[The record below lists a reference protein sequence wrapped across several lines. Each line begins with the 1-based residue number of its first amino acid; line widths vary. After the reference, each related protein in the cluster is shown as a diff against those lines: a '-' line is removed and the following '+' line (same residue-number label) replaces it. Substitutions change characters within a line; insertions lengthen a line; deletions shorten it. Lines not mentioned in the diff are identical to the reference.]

1 MKSAFFTLLIVFFT
15 QVSDAQTKVTI
26 NKNNKN
32 AALFDDSSP
41 NSFFGMMKS
50 SYENLGYFDVK
61 GMDDELVNSLSAAER
76 SKLVASTTN
85 DVYPMHDEFGS
96 DMVYIDSITGDIE
109 MMYSYPD
116 TVYTSLD
123 NIERMVLNVEDG
135 KGPKFDRIKTVEFW
149 KKYDGELHRVMTI
162 SSEIVDLKGFRYV
175 ESVEEEIQEVWLNRA
190 DSSSL
195 WNQMKISALETF
207 ERNRV
212 MDGGNE
218 NKDFSMAFFP
228 TIYDFV
234 FYYFVVSSP
243 SEIGKSPEETSY
255 LQARNFLK
263 MDYMPFQ
270 FSYGDGLVADS
281 NNRLTIEGNFDSV
294 NSHWHYYSEPLYEM
308 DPDAY
313 NFGEPIV
320 IQIEEG
326 ILEYVYEDPELFYI
340 WLDYQDIQLF
350 AVKQF
355 NLEENDSGMLSK
367 IIGLVFTQKSQT
379 GKPEI
384 VSYMP
389 IEGLFK
395 SYFEAY
401 PITQLR
407 ELPWYKVLRKEAE
420 RKRNTKHDKGFY
432 LSIG

>member
-1 MKSAFFTLLIVFFT
+1 MKSTLFAILILITT
-15 QVSDAQTKVTI
+15 QFANAQTKVTI
-26 NKNNKN
+26 NKNKKN

-41 NSFFGMMKS
+41 NSLFGMMKS
-50 SYENLGYFDVK
+50 SYENLGYFDVE
-61 GMDDELVNSLSAAER
+61 GMDESLVNSLSAIER
-76 SKLVASTTN
+76 SKLIASTTN

-135 KGPKFDRIKTVEFW
+135 NGLKFDRINTVEFW

-162 SSEIVDLKGFRYV
+162 SSEILDLKGFRYI

-234 FYYFVVSSP
+234 FYYFVVSFP
-243 SEIGKSPEETSY
+243 SEIGKNPEETSY

-320 IQIEEG
+320 IQTEEG

-395 SYFEAY
+395 SYFESY

-407 ELPWYKVLRKEAE
+407 ELPWYKVLRKEAK
-420 RKRNTKHDKGFY
+420 RKRNTKQDKGFY

>member
-1 MKSAFFTLLIVFFT
+1 MKSTLFAILILITT
-15 QVSDAQTKVTI
+15 QFAIAQTKVTI
-26 NKNNKN
+26 NKNKKN

-41 NSFFGMMKS
+41 NSLFGMMKS
-50 SYENLGYFDVK
+50 SYENLGYFDVE
-61 GMDDELVNSLSAAER
+61 GMDESLVNSLSAIER
-76 SKLVASTTN
+76 SKLIASTTN
-85 DVYPMHDEFGS
+85 DVYPVYDEFGE
-96 DMVYIDSITGDIE
+96 DLVVYDSVSRSYE
-109 MMYSYPD
+109 MMYRYPD
-116 TVYTSLD
+116 TVFTSLD
-123 NIERMVLNVEDG
+123 NIERIVLNVEEG
-135 KGPKFDRIKTVEFW
+135 KGKKFYRIKTLEFW
-149 KKYDGELHRVMTI
+149 KEYDGELYRVMTI
-162 SSEIVDLKGFRYV
+162 SSEIIDFKGFKYIEQV
-175 ESVEEEIQEVWLNRA
+175 DNEIQNGWLNRA

-243 SEIGKSPEETSY
+243 SEIGKIPEETSY

-320 IQIEEG
+320 IQTEEG

-389 IEGLFK
+389 IEGIFK
-395 SYFEAY
+395 SYFESY
-401 PITQLR
+401 PVTPLR

-420 RKRNTKHDKGFY
+420 RKRNTKQNNGFY